1 MPTLGPSHGEDTD
14 GHELHVLPSGILPDE
29 EAQLGG
35 GATPNGPEIG
45 QQQNNINERDDPDQM
60 SPDERS
66 RLWGDLEAETGY
78 SSYLDYFEAQKEP
91 IEDSTLLKDLPA
103 RNKPEYPTCAI
114 LDLSDK
120 DSRPRVSLRC
130 CSSSASGILACLR
143 QPAVGGAIRI
153 VLWRTSEIG
162 EDMVNAIGLGLKIH
176 PRFFYILCTMS
187 GRLRSDF
194 AEPDRL
200 DQRPLAPNSI
210 GIGGF
215 VVTKAHRYHAINLE
229 ATPTVLIAGEDFGTL
244 TRKTRLDEGLDPS
257 SPTVGS
263 LSESLDRLPAWINGY
278 LRVLQHDI
286 ETEGGSTTEDSADLL
301 FKSLIPVLWLN
312 MFSIREKCHLIRED
326 YYKFIVPRD
335 IFLKSLQKAQPRHR
349 YVREKPT
356 RLEDLFEWRKDCRRM
371 IEDSEDT
378 LEQIRRFIRPQRVC
392 GKRRERP
399 WIEHETNQVHLEAH
413 RLEAEIRDYLQLQ
426 TGVVAIQESRRSIEV
441 SNLQIEEGRRG
452 KSIAHSPNQQWL
464 LTDLSS

>member
-1 MPTLGPSHGEDTD
+1 MPTVGRSHGEDTD
-14 GHELHVLPSGILPDE
+14 GHELHVLPNGRLPDE
-29 EAQLGG
+29 EAQLEG
-35 GATPNGPEIG
+35 GAKPNVPDIG
-45 QQQNNINERDDPDQM
+45 QQQNKINERDDPDEM

-78 SSYLDYFEAQKEP
+78 SSYLDYFEAQKKP
-91 IEDSTLLKDLPA
+91 IEDSGFLRDLPA
-103 RNKPEYPTCAI
+103 RTKPEYPTCAI

-130 CSSSASGILACLR
+130 CSSSASVLLASLR
-143 QPAVGGAIRI
+143 QPAVGGALRV

-187 GRLRSDF
+187 GRLRTDL
-194 AEPDRL
+194 AEPNRL

-210 GIGGF
+210 AIGGF
-215 VVTKAHRYHAINLE
+215 VVTKAHCYHATHLE
-229 ATPTVLIAGEDFGTL
+229 VTPTVLIAGENFGTL
-244 TRKTRLDEGLDPS
+244 SRKTRLDESLNS
-257 SPTVGS
+257 SNLTVGS
-263 LSESLDRLPAWINGY
+263 LSESLDEVPAWISGY

-286 ETEGGSTTEDSADLL
+286 VTEGGSTTEDSADLL
-301 FKSLIPVLWLN
+301 FRSLIPVLWLN
-312 MFSIREKCHLIRED
+312 MFSIREKCHSIRED

-335 IFLKSLQKAQPRHR
+335 IFLKSLQKTQPRHR

-356 RLEDLFEWRKDCRRM
+356 RLEDLFEWRKDCRRT

-378 LEQIRRFIRPQRVC
+378 LEQIQRFMRPQQVY
-392 GKRRERP
+392 GKRRERS
-399 WIEHETNQVHLEAH
+399 WIEDDTKQVHLEAH
-413 RLEAEIRDYLQLQ
+413 RLEAEVRDYLQLQ
-426 TGVVAIQESRRSIEV
+426 TGVVAIQESRRSIEL

-452 KSIAHSPNQQWL
+452 KSIAQ
-464 LTDLSS
+464 SSGGC